1 MSISEMERKIN
12 NLESNFDLVDQNRS
26 DISNLESQVSTV
38 ENSVSE
44 LSKQVETNKNAISQ
58 VSESSSGVN
67 IVDILIS
74 VALSAGVSFA
84 IFSFMGN

>member
-1 MSISEMERKIN
+1 MENKIN
-12 NLESNFDLVDQNRS
+12 NIEDYFEVIDQNRR
-26 DISNLESQVSTV
+26 DISNLESQVSTA

-44 LSKQVETNKNAISQ
+44 LSKQVESNRSAISQ
-58 VSESSSGVN
+58 VSEKGGVD